1 MEGGFFTLQDF
12 MTFTKGVTYI
22 LMIISLCA
30 ITGFWLFLSER
41 DSATASL
48 GSDQTVEDPH
58 HSE

>member
-30 ITGFWLFLSER
+30 MVGFWLFLSER
-41 DSATASL
+41 DT
-48 GSDQTVEDPH
+48 DQTVEEPRH
-58 HSE
+58 HE